1 MKAVCSALKSQVQVV
16 NWVYIEGRDCHTRVS
31 GVSGEY
37 ETIMRVETKN
47 PSQVPPMIFSI

>member
-37 ETIMRVETKN
+37 QAATRVETKN
-47 PSQVPPMIFSI
+47 PSQNPPLIFSI

>member
-16 NWVYIEGRDCHTRVS
+16 NWVYIEGWDCHTMVS

-37 ETIMRVETKN
+37 QAAIRVETKN

>member
-16 NWVYIEGRDCHTRVS
+16 NWVYIEGWDCHTRVS
-31 GVSGEY
+31 AVSGEY
-37 ETIMRVETKN
+37 QAAIRVETKN

>member
-16 NWVYIEGRDCHTRVS
+16 NWVYIEGRDSHTRVS

-37 ETIMRVETKN
+37 QAVMRVETKN